1 MLLKY
6 LNDLDHAVQEA
17 RRRPGPEQYGHC
29 VECAEV
35 LSDYLHDQVE
45 PLRRRGFELMDEL
58 LPEHLRQTIHNN
70 QLQRRLP
77 PELSELTRA
86 V

>member
-6 LNDLDHAVQEA
+6 LNDLDYAVQEA

-29 VECAEV
+29 MECVAV
-35 LSDYLHDQVE
+35 LSDYLDDQVE
-45 PLRRRGFELMDEL
+45 PLRRRGFELMEEL
-58 LPEHLRQTIHNN
+58 LPEPFMRTMRDTTPP
-70 QLQRRLP
+70 RRLP
-77 PELSELTRA
+77 PALSELTRA